1 MSRSFGNFLAR
12 KQNQEFTYRF
22 SKLCESIARSGMRW
36 DDYCRY
42 QLYPTLAEGNYQ
54 SPDELLGLLNEVQ
67 RERHRWSPMRL
78 FGSKTYDDG
87 KPDPNAVPEA
97 PSDKNG
103 KYNWR
108 DLGYTS
114 VDQMSKAGPEDRKRR
129 QAQFD
134 AKKNGTPQPD
144 IYGPSTTDE
153 DPNAPD
159 ASVPDIND
167 PAVAAGEPPV
177 QPPAAA
183 AKKKGG
189 ISQERLDQETKLYQA
204 AGQNIQGRFKQ
215 ALQQFYDMVRDDAH
229 STNNP
234 HQYEVLRYFMKKI
247 EPAYQQALTG
257 LKAKASKGNEM
268 RQIFTGPSRQSYEQ
282 RQKAARGPDA
292 GIHHADGPDG
302 SSNSVIAPTGDDGSV
317 ISTGLNRNGDNNL
330 GPDSSNQSDTSNPY
344 AGMGSVSSTD
354 AGMGDLP
361 PGFGPFTAGDGVQ
374 QPEAPPEAPVPAP
387 APTPV
392 GSVVSPD
399 AQQAVAAQSGGYV
412 KPDDNSWPE
421 EDVNNDIYYADKGDG
436 GGDEEV
442 KKILADMRKQ
452 GKSKE
457 EIHHAVAAYRAK
469 QRKSDLMNATH
480 GSDDERSIAD
490 ESYHPYKKLKYR
502 RYR

>member
-12 KQNQEFTYRF
+12 KQNQEFTHRF
-22 SKLCESIARSGMRW
+22 SKLCENIARSGVRW
-36 DDYCRY
+36 DDYCRT

-54 SPDELLGLLNEVQ
+54 SPDDLLDLLNEAPQ
-67 RERHRWSPMRL
+67 ERGWLNPMRYIR
-78 FGSKTYDDG
+78 GKTYDDG
-87 KPDPNAVPEA
+87 KPVQDPSRAA
-97 PSDKNG
+97 PTKGD
-103 KYNWR
+103 NWV
-108 DLGYTS
+108 DLGYPSIDAYNAATP
-114 VDQMSKAGPEDRKRR
+114 QQKALRRK
-129 QAQFD
+129 QVE
-134 AKKNGTPQPD
+134 AKKKGTPQPD
-144 IYGPSTTDE
+144 IHGPSTTE
-153 DPNAPD
+153 GDPNAPD

-167 PAVAAGEPPV
+167 PAVAG
-177 QPPAAA
+177 QPPAAAAA

-204 AGQNIQGRFKQ
+204 AAQSIQGRFKQ
-215 ALQQFYDMVRDDAH
+215 ALKQFYDMVRDDAH
-229 STNNP
+229 KTNNP
-234 HQYEVLRYFMKKI
+234 HQYEVLRHFMKKI

-268 RQIFTGPSRQSYEQ
+268 RQIFNTTSRQGYDQ
-282 RQKAARGPDA
+282 RQKAAQGPDA
-292 GIHHADGPDG
+292 GIHHAVGPDG
-302 SSNSVIAPTGDDGSV
+302 KSISVITPTGDDGSV
-317 ISTGLNRNGDNNL
+317 VSAGLNRNGNNNL
-330 GPDSSNQSDTSNPY
+330 GPDSSNQADTGNPY

-374 QPEAPPEAPVPAP
+374 PPEAPAPAP
-387 APTPV
+387 APV

-399 AQQAVAAQSGGYV
+399 AQQALAAQSGGYV
-412 KPDDNSWPE
+412 KPDDNSWPDQ
-421 EDVNNDIYYADKGDG
+421 DVNNDIYYADKGDG
-436 GGDEEV
+436 GGDEGV
-442 KKILADMRKQ
+442 KRILADMRKQ

-490 ESYHPYKKLKYR
+490 ESYTPYKKLNYR